1 MDESGGDSSFVEY
14 SNYDASKP
22 HSSKQRTTSQVKND

>member
-14 SNYDASKP
+14 SMDGPKVNQASAKD
-22 HSSKQRTTSQVKND
+22 RTTS

>member
-14 SNYDASKP
+14 SNDGPAI
-22 HSSKQRTTSQVKND
+22 KQVSVKDRTTS

>member
-14 SNYDASKP
+14 SNDGPKVTSVKD
-22 HSSKQRTTSQVKND
+22 RTTS